1 VILIYFFIFNTVKK
15 YALLFIALIIG
26 SCSSDEEKEL
36 PFYVADNGVTIK
48 ARDWVPVGKKADLK
62 GIVFGF
68 NGGNGTDDAISFNHS
83 VYYTSVDLP
92 WLKNVLNTYSDL
104 STLVTTKVEITN
116 EDSAA
121 GLFLRTEIKGMEN
134 WDVSNWTSM
143 YGLFDSDKPVKSD
156 LSYWD
161 VSNVKDFRLA
171 MQLENINPNINNWD
185 VSKAT
190 NMSGFFSDSSN
201 NKYIEGIDLS
211 GWDVSKV
218 TNCGGFFGSI
228 INWPESKKPNF
239 TNCNPD

>member
-1 VILIYFFIFNTVKK
+1 MKK
-15 YALLFIALIIG
+15 LVLFLLFISFVF
-26 SCSSDEEKEL
+26 SCSVDDEKEL

-48 ARDWVPVGKKADLK
+48 ARDWVPIGKKADLK

-68 NGGNGTDDAISFNHS
+68 NGGNGGTDLVGFNHS
-83 VYYTSVDLP
+83 IYYTSVDLA
-92 WLKNVLNTYSDL
+92 WLKKVLNTYSDL

-116 EDSAA
+116 EASAK

-143 YGLFDSDKPVKSD
+143 YGLFDSDKPIKSD

-161 VSNVKDFRLA
+161 VSNVEDFRLA

-190 NMSGFFSDSSN
+190 NMSGFFSTSSGD
-201 NKYIEGIDLS
+201 KYIEGIDLS

-218 TNCGGFFGSI
+218 TNCDDFFGDI
-228 INWPESKKPNF
+228 TNWPEHKKPNF
-239 TNCNPD
+239 INCNPN

>member
-1 VILIYFFIFNTVKK
+1 MKK
-15 YALLFIALIIG
+15 LVLFLLFISFVL
-26 SCSSDEEKEL
+26 SCSVDDEKEL

-48 ARDWVPVGKKADLK
+48 ARDWVPIGKKADLK

-68 NGGNGTDDAISFNHS
+68 NGGNGGTDLVSFNHS
-83 VYYTSVDLP
+83 VYYTSVDLL

-116 EDSAA
+116 EASAT
-121 GLFLRTEIKGMEN
+121 GLFSRTEIKGMEN

-143 YGLFDSDKPVKSD
+143 NGLFDSDKPIKSD

-161 VSNVKDFRLA
+161 VSNVEDFRLG
-171 MQLENINPNINNWD
+171 MQLENINPNINNWN
-185 VSKAT
+185 VIKAT

-218 TNCGGFFGSI
+218 TNCGGFFGGI
-228 INWPESKKPNF
+228 TNWPESKKPNF
-239 TNCNPD
+239 TNCNPN

>member
-1 VILIYFFIFNTVKK
+1 MYFFYFQKVNK
-15 YALLFIALIIG
+15 YALLFLALIIV
-26 SCSSDEEKEL
+26 SCSPDDEKEL

-48 ARDWVPVGKKADLK
+48 VRDWVAVGRTGNLNGLGVAEV
-62 GIVFGF
+62 GSEG
-68 NGGNGTDDAISFNHS
+68 NGGGIQFDRL
-83 VYYTSVDLP
+83 YYTAVDLAY
-92 WLKNVLNTYSDL
+92 LQYTLNTYSDL
-104 STLVTTKVEITN
+104 STLVTSKVKITS
-116 EDSAA
+116 EASAK
-121 GLFLRTEIKGMEN
+121 GLFSKTEIKGMEN

-143 YGLFDSDKPVKSD
+143 NGLFDSDKPIKSD

-190 NMSGFFSDSSN
+190 NMSGFFSTSSG

-218 TNCGGFFGSI
+218 TNCNDFFGSI
-228 INWPESKKPNF
+228 TNWPESKKPNF
-239 TNCNPD
+239 INCNPD

>member
-1 VILIYFFIFNTVKK
+1 MKK

-48 ARDWVPVGKKADLK
+48 ARDWVAVGTTAPINAQGVAYIKNLK
-62 GIVFGF
+62 GAPEWDKVNYI
-68 NGGNGTDDAISFNHS
+68 A
-83 VYYTSVDLP
+83 VDLA
-92 WLKNVLNTYSDL
+92 WLKSVLNTYSDL
-104 STLVTTKVEITN
+104 SVLVTTKVEITN
-116 EDSAA
+116 EASAT

-143 YGLFDSDKPVKSD
+143 YGLFDSDKPIKSD

-161 VSNVKDFRLA
+161 VSNVEDFRLA
-171 MQLENINPNINNWD
+171 MQLENTNPNINNWD

-190 NMSGFFSDSSN
+190 NMSGFFSTSSE
-201 NKYIEGIDLS
+201 NKYIEGMDLS

-218 TNCGGFFGSI
+218 TNCSGFFGSI
-228 INWPESKKPNF
+228 TNWPESKKPNF
-239 TNCNPD
+239 TNCNPN

>member
-1 VILIYFFIFNTVKK
+1 MKK

-48 ARDWVPVGKKADLK
+48 ARDWVAVGTTAPINAQGVAYIKNLK
-62 GIVFGF
+62 GAPEWDKV
-68 NGGNGTDDAISFNHS
+68 N
-83 VYYTSVDLP
+83 YTAVDLA
-92 WLKNVLNTYSDL
+92 WLKNVLNTFSDL

-116 EDSAA
+116 EASAE

-143 YGLFDSDKPVKSD
+143 NGLFDSDKPIKSD

-161 VSNVKDFRLA
+161 VSNVEDFRLA
-171 MQLENINPNINNWD
+171 MQLETTNPNINNWD

-190 NMSGFFSDSSN
+190 NMSGFFSDSSD

-211 GWDVSKV
+211 GWNVTKV
-218 TNCGGFFGSI
+218 TTCNDFFGSI
-228 INWPESKKPNF
+228 TNWPESKKPNF
-239 TNCNPD
+239 TNCNPN

>member
-1 VILIYFFIFNTVKK
+1 MKKLVLIFTFF
-15 YALLFIALIIG
+15 LFVF
-26 SCSSDEEKEL
+26 SCSVYDEKEL

>member
-1 VILIYFFIFNTVKK
+1 MKKIILL
-15 YALLFIALIIG
+15 LLFISLV
-26 SCSSDEEKEL
+26 SCSPDEEIEL
-36 PFYVADNGVTIK
+36 PFYVAENGVTIK
-48 ARDWVPVGKKADLK
+48 VRDWVPIGKKADLK

-68 NGGNGTDDAISFNHS
+68 NGGNGNTDLVSFNHS
-83 VYYTSVDLP
+83 VYYTAVDLA
-92 WLKNVLNTYSDL
+92 WLKLVLNTYSDL

-143 YGLFDSDKPVKSD
+143 YGLFDSDKPIKSD

-161 VSNVKDFRLA
+161 VSNVEDFRLV
-171 MQLENINPNINNWD
+171 MQLETTNPNINNWD

-190 NMSGFFSDSSN
+190 NMSGFFSTSSEN
-201 NKYIEGIDLS
+201 RYIEGMDLS
-211 GWDVSKV
+211 GWDVTKV
-218 TNCGGFFGSI
+218 TTCNDFFGSI
-228 INWPESKKPNF
+228 TNWPESKKPNF

>member
-1 VILIYFFIFNTVKK
+1 MKKLILL
-15 YALLFIALIIG
+15 LLFISFVF
-26 SCSSDEEKEL
+26 SCSYDNEKEL

-68 NGGNGTDDAISFNHS
+68 NGGNGGTDLVSFNHS
-83 VYYTSVDLP
+83 VYYTAVDLA

-104 STLVTTKVEITN
+104 SILVTTKVEISN
-116 EDSAA
+116 EASAT
-121 GLFLRTEIKGMEN
+121 GLFSRTEIKGMEN

-156 LSYWD
+156 LSYWK
-161 VSNVKDFRLA
+161 VSNVEDFRLA

-190 NMSGFFSDSSN
+190 NMSGFFSNSSGE
-201 NKYIEGIDLS
+201 KYIEGMDLS

-218 TNCGGFFGSI
+218 TNCNGFFGSI
-228 INWPESKKPNF
+228 TNWPESKKPNF
-239 TNCNPD
+239 TNCNPN

>member
-1 VILIYFFIFNTVKK
+1 MKK
-15 YALLFIALIIG
+15 YTLLFVALLIV
-26 SCSSDEEKEL
+26 SCSSDDEIEL
-36 PFYVADNGVTIK
+36 PFYVDDNGVTIK
-48 ARDWVPVGKKADLK
+48 AKDWVTVGTTADLK

-68 NGGNGTDDAISFNHS
+68 NGGNGGTDLVSFNHS
-83 VYYTSVDLP
+83 VYYTAVDLA

-104 STLVTTKVEITN
+104 SKVVTTKVEITSV
-116 EDSAA
+116 DSAA

-143 YGLFDSDKPVKSD
+143 YGLFDSDKPIKSD

-161 VSNVKDFRLA
+161 VSNVEDFRLA
-171 MQLENINPNINNWD
+171 MQLETTDPNINNWD

-190 NMSGFFSDSSN
+190 NMSGFFSTSSE
-201 NKYIEGIDLS
+201 NKYIEGMDLS

-218 TNCGGFFGSI
+218 TNCSGFFGGI
-228 INWPESKKPNF
+228 TNWHESKKPNF

>member
-1 VILIYFFIFNTVKK
+1 MKKIILL
-15 YALLFIALIIG
+15 LLFISLV
-26 SCSSDEEKEL
+26 SCSPDEEIEL
-36 PFYVADNGVTIK
+36 PFYVAENGVTIK
-48 ARDWVPVGKKADLK
+48 VRDWVPIGKKADLK

-68 NGGNGTDDAISFNHS
+68 NGGNGNTDLVSFNHS
-83 VYYTSVDLP
+83 VYYTAVDLA
-92 WLKNVLNTYSDL
+92 WLKLVLNTYSDL

-121 GLFLRTEIKGMEN
+121 DLFLRTEIKGMEN

-143 YGLFDSDKPVKSD
+143 YGLFDSDKPIKSD

-161 VSNVKDFRLA
+161 VSNVEDFRLA
-171 MQLENINPNINNWD
+171 MQLETTNPNINNWD

-190 NMSGFFSDSSN
+190 NMSGFFNTSSE

-218 TNCGGFFGSI
+218 TNCDGFFGSI
-228 INWPESKKPNF
+228 TNWPESKKPNF
-239 TNCNPD
+239 INCNPN